1 MYKPLKIYLGD
12 LTYDT
17 VAISTEA
24 APLNVGFIASYCLE
38 KFGDKV
44 EITLFKYI
52 ADLENAIIESPPDVL
67 GLSNYCWSQNVS
79 YEMFKLLSK
88 NNPRALI
95 KNKSLQLSLSGV
107 KLFGI
112 KNLLS
117 DATQTLRLEE
127 SIQPPSFI
135 KYKLS

>member
-1 MYKPLKIYLGD
+1 MDKPLKIYLGD

-52 ADLENAIIESPPDVL
+52 ADLENADIDIINKFWIDEFKSGTASGKLKIRGTIEKPDAVADL
-67 GLSNYCWSQNVS
+67 NC
-79 YEMFKLLSK
+79 K
-88 NNPRALI
+88 NIVYRDF
-95 KNKSLQLSLSGV
+95 SLSS
-107 KLFGI
+107 
-112 KNLLS
+112 LS
-117 DATQTLRLEE
+117 FHSEMKSE
-127 SIQPPSFI
+127 
-135 KYKLS
+135 